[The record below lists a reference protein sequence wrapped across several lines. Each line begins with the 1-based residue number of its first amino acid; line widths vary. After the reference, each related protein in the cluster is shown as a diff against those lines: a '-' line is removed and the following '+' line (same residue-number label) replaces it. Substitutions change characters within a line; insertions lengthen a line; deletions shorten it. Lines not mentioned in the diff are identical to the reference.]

1 MIGRALV
8 ALVLGLAG
16 AASAVAAEV
25 KVLAAGAAFGALAEL
40 APVFEQRTGHRIVA
54 NFDAVGAL
62 RERVAAG
69 EQPAIVILSG
79 PALDVLAGA
88 GRLVPGSRR
97 YLGQSGVALAALRS
111 APLLDVSTPERL
123 RSVLLEAPSLAFG
136 DPSRGNA
143 AGTHF
148 RRVLDELGIAEAIMA
163 RAVVKPFGIDG
174 LRAVVAG
181 EAALAI
187 GQASEISANPNLRI
201 VGMLPE
207 SLQLWTPYG
216 IAAVG
221 PVEGATAEFLDFLA
235 SPTAVEAFRRIGF
248 AR

>member
-1 MIGRALV
+1 MIGRALAAV
-8 ALVLGLAG
+8 ILSLAG
-16 AASAVAAEV
+16 AASAAADEV
-25 KVLAAGAAFGALAEL
+25 KVLAAGAAFGALVEL

-79 PALDVLAGA
+79 PALDALAAA

-111 APLLDVSTPERL
+111 APVLDVSTPERL
-123 RSVLLEAPSLAFG
+123 RSVLLDAPSLAFG

-143 AGTHF
+143 AGSHL
-148 RRVLDELGIAEAIMA
+148 RSVLDQLGITEAIMA
-163 RAVVKPFGIDG
+163 RAVIKPFGIDG

-181 EAALAI
+181 EAVLAI
-187 GQASEISANPNLRI
+187 GQASEITANPNLQL
-201 VGMLPE
+201 VGMLPDP
-207 SLQLWTPYG
+207 LQLWTPYG

-221 PVEGATAEFLDFLA
+221 RVEGATAELLDFLA